1 MFVRKLPFFIQT
13 PWVGAIGNM
22 SEEIYYGLLRARRE
36 NRKVIFFFPYDVF
49 KPFIFSKYGLG
60 INSELKKVESKY
72 RLFSYNHPISII
84 GNIALTIGASILIL
98 VDITIGRIYRLPS
111 WFRIPSIGSKA
122 IWMHKSS
129 KKFLPNRVLS
139 WDWGNDFSNY
149 LEITLPDKS
158 NRKGSLIM
166 KKMGIPDN
174 AWYVCVYARDSGYYS
189 SKGYK
194 EGRIKEIRNSDI
206 DAYKKSIKL
215 IIDKG
220 GYVVRLG
227 DSRMKE
233 FTGMKGRGFIDY
245 PFTEFKSDL
254 MDLYLIKNC
263 KFFLGPIS
271 GIYDVAAMFQ
281 IASLMPNSIPNTL
294 SYPRRKED
302 IFIYKHVY
310 DKISNNFVSVV
321 GLNDFFKSRSFSDK
335 SIEFFENTEE
345 EIYELVKEFFS
356 RESGNI
362 KYSDFQL
369 KWISEIKNTIIR
381 DEINEIELKV
391 SVAQKYRHLSKL
403 LGANG
408 VIGKRFIQEN
418 YSTSSL
424 GKRK

>member
-1 MFVRKLPFFIQT
+1 
-13 PWVGAIGNM
+13 
-22 SEEIYYGLLRARRE
+22 
-36 NRKVIFFFPYDVF
+36 
-49 KPFIFSKYGLG
+49 
-60 INSELKKVESKY
+60 
-72 RLFSYNHPISII
+72 
-84 GNIALTIGASILIL
+84 
-98 VDITIGRIYRLPS
+98 
-111 WFRIPSIGSKA
+111 
-122 IWMHKSS
+122 
-129 KKFLPNRVLS
+129 
-139 WDWGNDFSNY
+139 
-149 LEITLPDKS
+149 
-158 NRKGSLIM
+158 
-166 KKMGIPDN
+166 
-174 AWYVCVYARDSGYYS
+174 
-189 SKGYK
+189 
-194 EGRIKEIRNSDI
+194 
-206 DAYKKSIKL
+206 
-215 IIDKG
+215 
-220 GYVVRLG
+220 
-227 DSRMKE
+227 
-233 FTGMKGRGFIDY
+233 
-245 PFTEFKSDL
+245 
-254 MDLYLIKNC
+254 
-263 KFFLGPIS
+263 
-271 GIYDVAAMFQ
+271 MFQ

-294 SYPRRKED
+294 SYPLKKED

>member
-1 MFVRKLPFFIQT
+1 
-13 PWVGAIGNM
+13 
-22 SEEIYYGLLRARRE
+22 
-36 NRKVIFFFPYDVF
+36 
-49 KPFIFSKYGLG
+49 
-60 INSELKKVESKY
+60 
-72 RLFSYNHPISII
+72 
-84 GNIALTIGASILIL
+84 
-98 VDITIGRIYRLPS
+98 
-111 WFRIPSIGSKA
+111 
-122 IWMHKSS
+122 
-129 KKFLPNRVLS
+129 
-139 WDWGNDFSNY
+139 
-149 LEITLPDKS
+149 
-158 NRKGSLIM
+158 
-166 KKMGIPDN
+166 
-174 AWYVCVYARDSGYYS
+174 
-189 SKGYK
+189 
-194 EGRIKEIRNSDI
+194 
-206 DAYKKSIKL
+206 
-215 IIDKG
+215 
-220 GYVVRLG
+220 
-227 DSRMKE
+227 
-233 FTGMKGRGFIDY
+233 MKGRGFIDY

-281 IASLMPNSIPNTL
+281 IASLMPNSIPNPY
-294 SYPRRKED
+294 SYPLKKED